1 MATVAI
7 VGGGIT
13 GLTTAHYLEKLQQ
26 SLNLKLD
33 LVLIEG
39 EAQLGGKI
47 RTVKNSEFIMETGAD
62 SIVARHSSVSQLVE
76 ELNLQD
82 KVVYNGTGI
91 SYLYANN
98 KLHAIP
104 ADSVFG
110 IPMTKEALLS
120 STLVSD
126 EGKQEALKDFN
137 STNET
142 FTHDSSLGAFLKA
155 FLGEEL
161 VEKQIAPVLS
171 GVYSGNLD
179 DLKLATTLPYLVD
192 YKNDYGSI
200 IKGFEANKAHYQ
212 GAANKKFIS
221 FDQGMAV
228 LIDRL
233 EESLEN
239 TDIVKKDNVAAV
251 VKKNEGYTVELAS
264 GREFAADFVVLAT
277 PHQVAQQVL
286 NSEELNE
293 EFGQLTNSSLISV
306 YLGFDIADENLP
318 EDGTGFIVSEGSDV
332 FCNACTWT
340 SRKWRHT
347 SQHNQLL
354 VRLFYKSSNPSYD
367 RLNALSEE
375 ELVKAA
381 LSDVQKS
388 LAIEAQPSTVEVTR
402 WESLMPNYHM
412 AQKAA
417 VDALETKMNTL
428 VPHIHLAGASYYG
441 VGIGACIQNGKKT
454 AQLIIDELKEE
465 IETRSGK

>member
-1 MATVAI
+1 MTTVAI
-7 VGGGIT
+7 IGGGIT
-13 GLTTAHYLEKLQQ
+13 GLSVAHYLETLQQ
-26 SLNLKLD
+26 NPNLELD
-33 LVLIEG
+33 LVLVEG
-39 EAQLGGKI
+39 EAKLGGKI
-47 RTVKNSEFIMETGAD
+47 NTVESGEFIMETGAD

-76 ELNLQD
+76 ELSLQD

-110 IPMTKEALLS
+110 IPMNKEALFS
-120 STLVSD
+120 STLVS
-126 EGKQEALKDFN
+126 ERGKREALKDFE
-137 STNET
+137 SKNESYT
-142 FTHDSSLGAFLKA
+142 RDSSLGEFLKA

-171 GVYSGNLD
+171 GVYSGSLD
-179 DLKLATTLPYLVD
+179 DLTLASTLPYLID

-221 FDQGMAV
+221 FDHGMEV

-233 EESLEN
+233 EESLQKTKIIKGN
-239 TDIVKKDNVAAV
+239 GVSKV
-251 VKKNEGYTVELAS
+251 VKQGDGYEVKFNDGNVST
-264 GREFAADFVVLAT
+264 ADFVVLAT

-286 NSEELNE
+286 DAEELDE
-293 EFGQLTNSSLISV
+293 EFDRLTNSSLISI

-347 SQHNQLL
+347 SEHQHLL
-354 VRLFYKSSNPSYD
+354 VRLFYKSSNPAYD
-367 RLNALSEE
+367 RLKALSEE
-375 ELVKAA
+375 ELVQVA
-381 LSDVQKS
+381 LSDIQKS
-388 LAIEAQPSTVEVTR
+388 LAIEAQPSTIEVTK
-402 WESLMPNYHM
+402 WEGLMPNYHM
-412 AQKAA
+412 GHKAA
-417 VDALETKMNTL
+417 VNALEAKMAAQ
-428 VPHIHLAGASYYG
+428 VPNVHLAGSSYYG
-441 VGIGACIQNGKKT
+441 VGIGACIENGKNT
-454 AQLIIDELKEE
+454 AQAIMSKLNEKTGEG
-465 IETRSGK
+465 SGF

>member
-13 GLTTAHYLEKLQQ
+13 GLTTAYYLEKLQHG
-26 SLNLKLD
+26 NPDLD
-33 LVLIEG
+33 LVLVEG

-47 RTVKNSEFIMETGAD
+47 HTVKNSEFIMETGAD
-62 SIVARHSSVSQLVE
+62 SIVARHSSVFQLVE
-76 ELNLQD
+76 ELDLQD

-126 EGKQEALKDFN
+126 EGKLEALKDFD
-137 STNET
+137 SKNEM
-142 FTHDSSLGAFLKA
+142 FTRDSSLGEFLKA

-179 DLKLATTLPYLVD
+179 DLTLATTLPYLID

-233 EESLEN
+233 EERLQN
-239 TDIVKKDNVAAV
+239 TDIVKKDNVVAV
-251 VKKNEGYTVELAS
+251 APKNEGYTIELAS
-264 GREFAADFVVLAT
+264 GREFTADFVVLAT
-277 PHQVAQQVL
+277 PHQVAQHVL
-286 NSEELNE
+286 DSIELDE
-293 EFGQLTNSSLISV
+293 EFEQLTNSSLISV

-332 FCNACTWT
+332 SCNACTWT

-347 SQHNQLL
+347 SQRNHLL

-375 ELVKAA
+375 ELVKEA
-381 LSDVQKS
+381 LSDVKKS

-417 VDALETKMNTL
+417 VDALETKMKTL
-428 VPHIHLAGASYYG
+428 VPNIHLAGASYYG

-454 AQLIIDELKEE
+454 AQLIADKLNEKNGKE
-465 IETRSGK
+465 SGE